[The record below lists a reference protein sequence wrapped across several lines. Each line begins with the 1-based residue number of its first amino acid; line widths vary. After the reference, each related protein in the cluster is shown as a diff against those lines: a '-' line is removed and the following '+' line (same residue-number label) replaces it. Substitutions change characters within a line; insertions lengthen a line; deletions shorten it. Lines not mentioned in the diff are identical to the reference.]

1 MATSSLHNWNPRIP
15 ANQNGERRLGRRY
28 HLSLPLTVRRATDYP
43 VKRGAVPPRLPG
55 FPSGLTRDVST
66 DGIYFTIDQVLEPGQ
81 ELVFTLTLPA
91 SLTSGAEVFI
101 CGRGRVL
108 RTEKRIE
115 DGVARLGVAAMIER
129 HEIVRQ
135 EPLEPPDFIA

>member
-1 MATSSLHNWNPRIP
+1 MGTTSLHDWNPRIP
-15 ANQNGERRLGRRY
+15 VTQNGERRLGRRY
-28 HLSLPLTVRRATDYP
+28 HLSLPLTVRRVTDHP
-43 VKRGAVPPRLPG
+43 IKRGAVPPRLPG

-66 DGIYFTIDQVLEPGQ
+66 DGIYFTIDQTLAPGQ

-91 SLTSGAEVFI
+91 NLTSGAEVFI

-115 DGVARLGVAAMIER
+115 DGVPRLGVAAIIER

-135 EPLEPPDFIA
+135 EPPEPPGFIA